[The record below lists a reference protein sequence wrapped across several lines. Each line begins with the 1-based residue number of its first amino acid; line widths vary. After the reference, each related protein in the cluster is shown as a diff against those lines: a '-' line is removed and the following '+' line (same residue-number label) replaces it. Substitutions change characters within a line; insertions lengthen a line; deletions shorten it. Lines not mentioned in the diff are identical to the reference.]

1 MIKMRFKGDDENIDI
16 FEGLLDYNAE
26 RDCYYLEF
34 DNKNIIQM
42 FGKKDIIR
50 LSQDYYIEVR
60 GFDYLDDCYY
70 GDIRTYR

>member
-1 MIKMRFKGDDENIDI
+1 MIKVRFKGDDENIDI

-26 RDCYYLEF
+26 QDCYYLEF
-34 DNKNIIQM
+34 DGNNLIQIY
-42 FGKKDIIR
+42 GKKDIIR

-60 GFDYLDDCYY
+60 GFDYLDGCYY